1 LSGLS
6 LKGCKS
12 EPKVCGNLWEQ
23 ITVLAV
29 ENYVHI
35 LKDSCQTV
43 LKSFSLDSCPAC
55 LGWSPDGKFLFIVSE
70 TGFMTVI
77 YIPQNLLVNSRQISN
92 FGPNNQPVDIYV
104 GLDEILMLGSSGLLF
119 R

>member
-1 LSGLS
+1 
-6 LKGCKS
+6 
-12 EPKVCGNLWEQ
+12 
-23 ITVLAV
+23 
-29 ENYVHI
+29 
-35 LKDSCQTV
+35 
-43 LKSFSLDSCPAC
+43 
-55 LGWSPDGKFLFIVSE
+55 
-70 TGFMTVI
+70 MTVI